1 MGVKWL
7 SISCKTTKTLAVR
20 HKWTHLNCKTGTGN
34 GKKIAHKNISF
45 NYKGKK
51 LTVSLEKS
59 KILTFDRKSHHLI
72 EILKIMDTI
81 DPKVTNL

>member
-1 MGVKWL
+1 MD
-7 SISCKTTKTLAVR
+7 TT
-20 HKWTHLNCKTGTGN
+20 
-34 GKKIAHKNISF
+34 F

-51 LTVSLEKS
+51 LTISLEKS
-59 KILTFDRKSHHLI
+59 KILTFDCKSHHLI

>member
-20 HKWTHLNCKTGTGN
+20 HKWTHLNCKLE
-34 GKKIAHKNISF
+34 KKIARKKISF

-51 LTVSLEKS
+51 FTISLEKS